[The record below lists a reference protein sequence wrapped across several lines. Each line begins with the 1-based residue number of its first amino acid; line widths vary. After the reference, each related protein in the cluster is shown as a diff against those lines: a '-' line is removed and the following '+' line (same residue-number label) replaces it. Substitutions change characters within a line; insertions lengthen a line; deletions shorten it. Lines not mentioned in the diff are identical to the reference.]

1 MKKLLNLKEP
11 ERPVWA
17 AEAGRKETCMEP
29 QARAVSDLHC
39 VGKLLAWPRH
49 RRPSCWM
56 CQSEWDE
63 FTRDH
68 LELDSPR
75 DGQGAL

>member
-1 MKKLLNLKEP
+1 MKNLKEP

-17 AEAGRKETCMEP
+17 AETGRKETSLEP
-29 QARAVSDLHC
+29 QARAVSDPYC
-39 VGKLLAWPRH
+39 VGKLLAWPSH

-56 CQSEWDE
+56 YGSKWDE
-63 FTRDH
+63 LTRDH
-68 LELDSPR
+68 LELDSPQ